1 MNKSNKIEYLD
12 IDIPTNLDFDSIAI
26 KKFSKVQQAIFS
38 LSYLGL
44 KNCQISPFLQSFIY
58 KTYCLSQFTYGL
70 GTITLNS
77 KTKEYLNIAQNN
89 LLRQMIGLKSRCQM
103 SNILKCLK
111 IFNFE
116 QLYLQSK
123 LSFIESLKY
132 NYLASEIFNDL
143 SISPRIKGSKLK
155 SFDQDIT
162 ILEDF
167 FNSNITNIG
176 TQTGELK
183 KLLKLQFSIKDGLTD
198 SINLCLSNK
207 NDKKYYF
214 LLVELT
220 KSFEI
225 E

>member
-1 MNKSNKIEYLD
+1 
-12 IDIPTNLDFDSIAI
+12 
-26 KKFSKVQQAIFS
+26 
-38 LSYLGL
+38 
-44 KNCQISPFLQSFIY
+44 
-58 KTYCLSQFTYGL
+58 
-70 GTITLNS
+70 
-77 KTKEYLNIAQNN
+77 
-89 LLRQMIGLKSRCQM
+89 M

-220 KSFEI
+220 KSFEVEWNNVI
-225 E
+225 FFYLLFFFYYCRTFISYFLYFLSIVKFSHYTSPYWRLIFK